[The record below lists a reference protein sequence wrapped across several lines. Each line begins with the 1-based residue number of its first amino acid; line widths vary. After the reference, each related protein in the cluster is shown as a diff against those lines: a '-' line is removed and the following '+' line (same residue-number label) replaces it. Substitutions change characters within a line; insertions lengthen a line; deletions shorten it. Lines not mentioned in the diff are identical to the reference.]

1 MTIKDGIKLG
11 IGLAIGINVCDI
23 ISKTLQKIIVKT
35 DLYKEYV
42 HKTNEQKPSEK
53 DTIIM
58 GFCKPEEMD

>member
-11 IGLAIGINVCDI
+11 IGLVIGRNVCTI
-23 ISKTLQKIIVKT
+23 ISEILRKIIVKT
-35 DLYKEYV
+35 DFYKECV

-53 DTIIM
+53 EKVVV

>member
-1 MTIKDGIKLG
+1 MTIKDAIKLG
-11 IGLAIGINVCDI
+11 IGLVIGINVCDI

-42 HKTNEQKPSEK
+42 HKTNEQKPSQK
-53 DTIIM
+53 DTIVM

>member
-11 IGLAIGINVCDI
+11 IGFVIGQSVCYI
-23 ISKTLQKIIVKT
+23 ISETLVKIIVKT
-35 DLYKEYV
+35 DFYKEYV

-53 DTIIM
+53 DTIVM

>member
-11 IGLAIGINVCDI
+11 IGLIIGEYLCYI
-23 ISKTLQKIIVKT
+23 ISETLLKIIVKT
-35 DLYKEYV
+35 DFYKKYV

-53 DTIIM
+53 DTIVM

>member
-11 IGLAIGINVCDI
+11 IGFVIGRNICNI
-23 ISKTLQKIIVKT
+23 LSETLRKNIVKT
-35 DLYKEYV
+35 DFYKKYV
-42 HKTNEQKPSEK
+42 HKTNEQKPK